1 MISFT
6 KPTNLNGIE
15 LRDELNAGGVAI
27 SDSPDVMVVDG
38 NGNLLL
44 DISESDTAKATP
56 IVAVHNGTTIAPE
69 PTVADKL
76 ASLGLNLNDLKA
88 ALGLA

>member
-6 KPTNLNGIE
+6 KPVNLNGTE

-27 SDSPDVMVVDG
+27 SYDPDVMVVDG

-44 DISESDTAKATP
+44 EIDQKDVSKATP
-56 IVAVHNGTTIAPE
+56 IIAAHNGTTIAPE
-69 PTVADKL
+69 PTIAQKL
-76 ASLGLNLNDLKA
+76 ASVGLTIEDLKA
-88 ALGLA
+88 ALLA